1 MTTTRMMTSAITTRA
16 TITPATSPPF
26 PSGGDVVSGC
36 TTVGD
41 DTGKEEMKFSRFSGV
56 TDTCKQKYI
65 TEVSLVTNTCALA
78 GNRLILL
85 L

>member
-26 PSGGDVVSGC
+26 PSGVDVVSGC

-41 DTGKEEMKFSRFSGV
+41 DAGKEEMNFSWFSGV

-65 TEVSLVTNTCALA
+65 TEVSFNTSCSWGKPEQAPH
-78 GNRLILL
+78 
-85 L
+85 